1 MDTPICDFVRAY
13 RERNPMR
20 LHMPGHKG
28 IPFLGPEPLDLTEM
42 TGADDLYHPEGII
55 AQSEENAAALF
66 GSGKTCYS
74 TEGSSQCIRA
84 MLYLALQYAHRDGKN
99 PRILAG
105 RNEIGRAHV

>member
-1 MDTPICDFVRAY
+1 
-13 RERNPMR
+13 
-20 LHMPGHKG
+20 MPGHKG

-66 GSGKTCYS
+66 AAGKTCYS

-84 MLYLALQYAHRDGKN
+84 MLYLALQYARRTGTPPGFLPGGMCTK
-99 PRILAG
+99 LL
-105 RNEIGRAHV
+105 